1 MKNLSRLLDIGL
13 EQLTANVLRMGEAS
27 EKAVRTSVAGF
38 IDGRDVS
45 EQVKE
50 LSEMLVMMTVSVE
63 DKAFELIVKYQ
74 PVASDLRIINSY
86 MKIAYD
92 FERFGR
98 YAWDISFTHRKFA
111 ASEKCAYSWDTMERM
126 TEKTLHMVRTSIEAL
141 RTNNGELAKSLAST
155 ENEVDEMYSNYLD
168 KLAKAPP
175 ATKCIVCNLLVVRYL
190 ERIADHATY
199 VGEAIY
205 YIASG
210 DKIILR

>member
-1 MKNLSRLLDIGL
+1 LSRLLDIGL
-13 EQLTANVLRMGEAS
+13 EQLTANVLKMGEAA
-27 EKAVRTSVAGF
+27 EKAVRTSIAGF
-38 IDGRDVS
+38 MDGRDVS
-45 EQVKE
+45 EQVRE
-50 LSEMLVMMTVSVE
+50 LSEMLLMMTVSVE

-92 FERFGR
+92 FERYGR

-111 ASEKCAYSWDTMERM
+111 ASEKCAHSWDTMDRM
-126 TEKTLHMVRTSIEAL
+126 TEMTLRMVRTSIEAL
-141 RTNNGELAKSLAST
+141 RTNDGELAKSLGST
-155 ENEVDEMYSNYLD
+155 ESEVDEMYSNYLD
-168 KLAKAPP
+168 KLSKAPP

>member
-1 MKNLSRLLDIGL
+1 MSRLLDIGL
-13 EQLTANVLRMGEAS
+13 EQLTAVVLKMGEAA
-27 EKAVRTSVAGF
+27 EKAVRASIAGF
-38 IDGRDVS
+38 MDGRDVS
-45 EQVKE
+45 EQVRE
-50 LSEMLVMMTVSVE
+50 LSEMLVTMTVSVE

-92 FERFGR
+92 FERYGR
-98 YAWDISFTHRKFA
+98 YAWDTSFTHRKFA

-126 TEKTLHMVRTSIEAL
+126 TEMTLRMVRTSIEAL
-141 RTNNGELAKSLAST
+141 RTNDGELAKSLAST
-155 ENEVDEMYSNYLD
+155 ESEVDEIYSNYLD
-168 KLAKAPP
+168 KLSKAPP
-175 ATKCIVCNLLVVRYL
+175 VTKCIVCNLLVVRYL

>member
-1 MKNLSRLLDIGL
+1 MSRLLDIGL
-13 EQLTANVLRMGEAS
+13 EQLTASVLRMGETA
-27 EKAVRTSVAGF
+27 EKAVRTSITGF
-38 IDGRDVS
+38 MDGRDES

-50 LSEMLVMMTVSVE
+50 LSEVLVAMTVSVE

-92 FERFGR
+92 FERYGR

-111 ASEKCAYSWDTMERM
+111 ASKRCAYSWDTMESM
-126 TEKTLHMVRTSIEAL
+126 AEKTLRMVRTSIEAL
-141 RTNNGELAKSLAST
+141 RTNDGELVKSLAKT
-155 ENEVDEMYSNYLD
+155 ENEVDEIYSNYLD
-168 KLAKAPP
+168 KLSKAPHD
-175 ATKCIVCNLLVVRYL
+175 TKCIVCNLLVVRYL

-210 DKIILR
+210 EKIVLR

>member
-1 MKNLSRLLDIGL
+1 MSRLLDTGL
-13 EQLTANVLRMGEAS
+13 EQLTTIVLKMGEAA

-38 IDGRDVS
+38 MNGMDVS
-45 EQVKE
+45 EQVRE
-50 LSEMLVMMTVSVE
+50 LSEMLVTMTVSVE

-92 FERFGR
+92 FERYGR

-111 ASEKCAYSWDTMERM
+111 ASEKCAYSWDMMERM

-141 RTNNGELAKSLAST
+141 RTNDGELAKSLAST

-168 KLAKAPP
+168 KLSKAPP

-210 DKIILR
+210 EKISLR

>member
-1 MKNLSRLLDIGL
+1 MSRLLDAGL
-13 EQLTANVLRMGEAS
+13 EQLTTIVLKMGEIA

-38 IDGRDVS
+38 MEGRDVS

-50 LSEMLVMMTVSVE
+50 LSEMLVTMTVSVE

-92 FERFGR
+92 FERYGR

-111 ASEKCAYSWDTMERM
+111 ASKKCAYSWDAMEKM
-126 TEKTLHMVRTSIEAL
+126 AEKTLRMVHTSIEAL
-141 RTNNGELAKSLAST
+141 RTNDGELVKSLAKT
-155 ENEVDEMYSNYLD
+155 ENEVDETYSNYLD
-168 KLAKAPP
+168 KLAKVPP
-175 ATKCIVCNLLVVRYL
+175 ATKCLVCNVLVVRYL

-199 VGEAIY
+199 IGEAIY

-210 DKIILR
+210 EKIILR

>member
-1 MKNLSRLLDIGL
+1 MSRLLDIGL
-13 EQLTANVLRMGEAS
+13 EQLTASVLKMGEAA

-38 IDGRDVS
+38 MDGRDVS
-45 EQVKE
+45 EQVRE
-50 LSEMLVMMTVSVE
+50 LSEMLVTMTVSVE

-92 FERFGR
+92 FERYGR

-111 ASEKCAYSWDTMERM
+111 ASEKCAYSWDMMERM
-126 TEKTLHMVRTSIEAL
+126 TEKTLYMVRTSIGAL
-141 RTNNGELAKSLAST
+141 RTNDGELAKSLAST
-155 ENEVDEMYSNYLD
+155 ENEVDEMYSKYLD
-168 KLAKAPP
+168 KLSKAPP
-175 ATKCIVCNLLVVRYL
+175 TTKCIVCNLLVVRYL

-210 DKIILR
+210 EKISLR

>member
-1 MKNLSRLLDIGL
+1 MSRLLDAGL
-13 EQLTANVLRMGEAS
+13 EQLTTMVLKMGEAA
-27 EKAVRTSVAGF
+27 EKAVRTSIAGF
-38 IDGRDVS
+38 MDGRDVS
-45 EQVKE
+45 EQVRE
-50 LSEMLVMMTVSVE
+50 LSEMLVTMTVSVE

-92 FERFGR
+92 FERYGR

-141 RTNNGELAKSLAST
+141 RTNDGELVKSLAST
-155 ENEVDEMYSNYLD
+155 ENEVDEMYSKYLD
-168 KLAKAPP
+168 KLSKAPP
-175 ATKCIVCNLLVVRYL
+175 ATKCLVCNLLVVRYL

-210 DKIILR
+210 ETIILR

>member
-1 MKNLSRLLDIGL
+1 M
-13 EQLTANVLRMGEAS
+13 
-27 EKAVRTSVAGF
+27 
-38 IDGRDVS
+38 DGRDVS

-50 LSEMLVMMTVSVE
+50 LSEMLVTMTVTVE

-92 FERFGR
+92 FERYGR

-111 ASEKCAYSWDTMERM
+111 GSEKCTYSWDTIEKMA
-126 TEKTLHMVRTSIEAL
+126 EKTLHMVQTSIEAL
-141 RTNNGELAKSLAST
+141 RTNDGEVVKSLAST

-168 KLAKAPP
+168 KLSKAPP
-175 ATKCIVCNLLVVRYL
+175 ATRCLVCNVLVVRYF

-210 DKIILR
+210 EKIILR